1 MTLRARLLWL
11 SLSTVAIV
19 VLALM
24 SIQVNSLTEMWLD
37 QAIERSDIAA
47 QQMQSFLLKRI
58 EERSAGQPPPA
69 SLDEAKRMWTSI
81 VRDDAELP
89 LILQQTLVQSRSI
102 VEIEV
107 AGENGLVL
115 ASSNAARISTLMTA
129 RQELRTLR
137 ATMALG
143 RLVAILKAQSDY
155 ETRVPLGIPGQ
166 RAPVFQIQILVSPAL
181 LREGIRPEL
190 GRASLI
196 ALLALA
202 LAAILA
208 YLSARIAFRPLE
220 RIENSLDRMI
230 AGDDAVPLSLEDR
243 ELAAVQSKLSLLG
256 AQVSGAKRDA
266 NQLRTAMSGIARGV
280 AHEFKNPLN
289 AIALRLELL
298 RARVSEEVPDA
309 EADIDVLAQEVTRL
323 DRVVKTFLD
332 LSRPVALDRQQVQV
346 SDLVTEILT
355 LVQPEAALCGV
366 ILEWEPVEDVAIS
379 ADADLLRHALLNV
392 VRNALDAMPGGGHL
406 QVSVKRSGG
415 QCEIGVSDTGPGIP
429 AALRQRIFEPFYS
442 TKESGSG
449 IGLAMTTRV
458 LQMHGGSV
466 DFESVPGQGTTFCLR
481 LPVAPV
487 ESLS

>member
-11 SLSTVAIV
+11 STSTMAIV
-19 VLALM
+19 VVALM
-24 SIQVNSLTEMWLD
+24 AIHVNSLIDLWLD
-37 QAIERSDIAA
+37 QAMERGDIAA

-58 EERSAGQPPPA
+58 EERSASQPAPVT
-69 SLDEAKRMWTSI
+69 LEQAKQMWTSI
-81 VRDDAELP
+81 VRDDVELR

-107 AGENGLVL
+107 AGENGIVL
-115 ASSNAARISTLMTA
+115 ASSNAARISTRMSA
-129 RQELRTLR
+129 HQELRTLR

-143 RLVAILKAQSDY
+143 RLFEILKAQSDY

-166 RAPVFQIQILVSPAL
+166 PTPVFQIQILVSPAL
-181 LREGIRPEL
+181 LRGVIEPEL
-190 GRASLI
+190 IRASVI
-196 ALLALA
+196 AIWALL
-202 LAAILA
+202 LAAGLA

-220 RIENSLDRMI
+220 SIEDSLDRMI
-230 AGDDAVPLSLEDR
+230 AGDDEVSLSLGDR

-266 NQLRTAMSGIARGV
+266 SQLRTAMSGIARGV

-289 AIALRLELL
+289 AIALRLEVL
-298 RARVSEEVPDA
+298 RARVAEDVPEA

-332 LSRPVALDRQQVQV
+332 LSRPVVLDCQEVQI

-355 LVQPEAALCGV
+355 LVEPEAARARV
-366 ILEWEPVEDVAIS
+366 ILEWEPEQNVAIS

-406 QVSVKRSGG
+406 RVSVHQISDR
-415 QCEIGVSDTGPGIP
+415 CEISVSDTGHGIP
-429 AALRQRIFEPFYS
+429 VEVRQRIFEPFFS

-449 IGLAMTTRV
+449 IGLAMTMRV

-466 DFESVPGQGTTFCLR
+466 DVDCAAGQGTTFCLR
-481 LPVAPV
+481 LPVAPA
-487 ESLS
+487 ELRA

>member
-19 VLALM
+19 VVALM
-24 SIQVNSLTEMWLD
+24 AIHVNSLTEVWLD
-37 QAIERSDIAA
+37 QAIERSDIAGL
-47 QQMQSFLLKRI
+47 QMQSFLLKRI
-58 EERSAGQPPPA
+58 EERSAGQPPPGT
-69 SLDEAKRMWTSI
+69 LDEAKRMWTSI

-89 LILQQTLVQSRSI
+89 LIMQQTLVQSRSI

-107 AGENGLVL
+107 AGENGIVL
-115 ASSNAARISTLMTA
+115 ASSNAARISTPMAA

-143 RLVAILKAQSDY
+143 RLTAILRAQSDY

-220 RIENSLDRMI
+220 RIEHSLDRMI
-230 AGDDAVPLSLEDR
+230 AGDDQVPLSLEDR

-289 AIALRLELL
+289 AIALRLEVL
-298 RARVSEEVPDA
+298 RARVCEEVPGA

-355 LVQPEAALCGV
+355 LVEPEAACSGV
-366 ILEWEPVEDVAIS
+366 ILEWNPGEEVVIS
-379 ADADLLRHALLNV
+379 ADVDLLRHALLNV
-392 VRNALDAMPGGGHL
+392 VRNALDAMPGGGRL
-406 QVSVKRSGG
+406 RVSVKLSGDR
-415 QCEIGVSDTGPGIP
+415 CEISVSDTGPGIP
-429 AALRQRIFEPFYS
+429 AELRRRIFEPFYS

-458 LQMHGGSV
+458 LQMHEGSI
-466 DFESVPGQGTTFCLR
+466 DFDSVPGQGTTFCLR
-481 LPVAPV
+481 LPVAPA
-487 ESLS
+487 ELTS

>member
-19 VLALM
+19 VVALM
-24 SIQVNSLTEMWLD
+24 TLHVNSLIEVWLD
-37 QAIERSDIAA
+37 QAIERSDTDA
-47 QQMQSFLLKRI
+47 QQMQRFLLKRI
-58 EERSAGQPPPA
+58 EERSAGQPPPVT
-69 SLDEAKRMWTSI
+69 LDEAKRMWTSI
-81 VRDDAELP
+81 VRDDSELP

-107 AGENGLVL
+107 AGENGIVL
-115 ASSNAARISTLMTA
+115 ASSNAARISTPMTA

-137 ATMALG
+137 TTMALG
-143 RLVAILKAQSDY
+143 RLIAILRAQSDY

-190 GRASLI
+190 GRASII

-220 RIENSLDRMI
+220 RIERSLDRMI
-230 AGDDAVPLSLEDR
+230 AGDDQVPLSLDDR

-266 NQLRTAMSGIARGV
+266 NQLRTAMTGIARGV

-289 AIALRLELL
+289 AIALRLEVL
-298 RARVSEEVPDA
+298 RARVSEEVPGA

-332 LSRPVALDRQQVQV
+332 LSRPVALDRQEVQV

-355 LVQPEAALCGV
+355 LVEPEASCSGV

-406 QVSVKRSGG
+406 RVSAKRSGDR
-415 QCEIGVSDTGPGIP
+415 CEISVSDTGPGIP
-429 AALRQRIFEPFYS
+429 DELRQRIFEPFYS

-481 LPVAPV
+481 LPVAPA
-487 ESLS
+487 ELLS

>member
-19 VLALM
+19 VVALM
-24 SIQVNSLTEMWLD
+24 TIHMNSLTELWLD

-47 QQMQSFLLKRI
+47 RQMQSFLLKRI
-58 EERSAGQPPPA
+58 EERSAGQPPPGTV
-69 SLDEAKRMWTSI
+69 DEAKRMWTSI
-81 VRDDAELP
+81 VRDDTELP

-107 AGENGLVL
+107 AGENGVVL

-137 ATMALG
+137 ASMALG
-143 RLVAILKAQSDY
+143 RLMAILRAQNDY

-190 GRASLI
+190 GRAGLI
-196 ALLALA
+196 ALLALV

-220 RIENSLDRMI
+220 RIEKSLDRMI
-230 AGDDAVPLSLEDR
+230 AGDDEVPLTLEDR

-298 RARVSEEVPDA
+298 RARVAEDVPDA

-355 LVQPEAALCGV
+355 LVEPESARSGV
-366 ILEWEPVEDVAIS
+366 ILEWKPVEDVVIS

-392 VRNALDAMPGGGHL
+392 VRNALDAMPAGGHL
-406 QVSVKRSGG
+406 RVSVKRSGD
-415 QCEIGVSDTGPGIP
+415 QCEISVSDTGPGIP
-429 AALRQRIFEPFYS
+429 AELRQRIFEPFYS

-466 DFESVPGQGTTFCLR
+466 DFECAPGQGTTFCLR
-481 LPVAPV
+481 LPVAPA